1 MERETQRATA
11 ATALELSVSAA
22 TPFMTMRLTEIRILA
37 GATDREVTKAR
48 NLERFL
54 NLSSYVRTNGA
65 HSGFIGFVPTNA
77 EQRDG
82 YLRTFEATRYIK
94 TPERSHMKIAAKMKY
109 TMTTGKFEKFALA
122 DNVASI
128 MSATRCRSCS
138 TDSPSFEEGNQ
149 FNSRRRSQQRSK
161 SPGKLLMQVH
171 DRLIDE
177 SNKKDALAQELNSL
191 KRRIEEFSIRLDF
204 LLKCMCMHFLILH
217 VMLGSNFPQTCVSH
231 VKELSDELSNFV
243 FQSCMARNDD
253 CQVMTEAY
261 HSIKKLFDRSEE
273 DRQALESERN
283 ELLRML
289 AGMCLSSTN
298 AIDDPSED
306 DADRIRSRI
315 LDLKQNLM
323 RSENTL
329 KDMRHSYECQIRKIE
344 LANRDEVRN
353 LREALSN
360 ATAHAEKWKSLYL
373 EDVSRLREELVR
385 KIGTDTVQITKG
397 NISKS
402 C

>member
-1 MERETQRATA
+1 M
-11 ATALELSVSAA
+11 
-22 TPFMTMRLTEIRILA
+22 P
-37 GATDREVTKAR
+37 
-48 NLERFL
+48 
-54 NLSSYVRTNGA
+54 
-65 HSGFIGFVPTNA
+65 
-77 EQRDG
+77 
-82 YLRTFEATRYIK
+82 
-94 TPERSHMKIAAKMKY
+94 
-109 TMTTGKFEKFALA
+109 
-122 DNVASI
+122 
-128 MSATRCRSCS
+128 
-138 TDSPSFEEGNQ
+138 
-149 FNSRRRSQQRSK
+149 
-161 SPGKLLMQVH
+161 
-171 DRLIDE
+171 
-177 SNKKDALAQELNSL
+177 
-191 KRRIEEFSIRLDF
+191 
-204 LLKCMCMHFLILH
+204 FLILS

-289 AGMCLSSTN
+289 AGMSLSSTN

-315 LDLKQNLM
+315 LGLKQNLI